1 MFNKYKTNEVNID
14 DLAKVE
20 NLIILTRGLLNQLE
34 DHVNEHVD
42 YNACED
48 ENEFWKE
55 HGKSR
60 PYNSDVV
67 ELASQ
72 IRKNMLKIKKV
83 FE

>member
-1 MFNKYKTNEVNID
+1 M
-14 DLAKVE
+14 AKVE
-20 NLIILTRGLLNQLE
+20 DLILSTRVMLNQLQ
-34 DHVNEHVD
+34 DHVKEHID
-42 YNACED
+42 YDACEN
-48 ENEFWKE
+48 EVEFWKE